1 MIRPTRLVVIR
12 RGRRYVMR
20 WLLWLGL
27 LAMVLPARTAPV
39 STPMPS
45 PDVREHA
52 VDTPS
57 PSGPI
62 SGSDKL
68 LPEESPPRGAEG
80 E

>member
-1 MIRPTRLVVIR
+1 
-12 RGRRYVMR
+12 MR

-27 LAMVLPARTAPV
+27 LATVLSACTPPL

-45 PDVREHA
+45 PDVRDNA

-62 SGSDKL
+62 SASDKL